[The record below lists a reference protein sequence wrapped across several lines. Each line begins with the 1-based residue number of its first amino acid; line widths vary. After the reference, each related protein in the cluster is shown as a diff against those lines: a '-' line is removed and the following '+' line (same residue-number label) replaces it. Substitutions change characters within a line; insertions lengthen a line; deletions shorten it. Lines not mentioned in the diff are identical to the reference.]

1 MINVKSII
9 ELKDLDSSW
18 ELIELIEAL
27 IYNNDGYPYRYHSS
41 VKIYNEKE
49 ELGNILDNI
58 IKSDGKLYYL
68 RIDDSFFAPS
78 KNEKLEIIYK
88 NNIIHWGK
96 RELVVLDFI
105 KDKKVKHAFK
115 KILMELKLGEE

>member
-1 MINVKSII
+1 LINVKSII

-27 IYNNDGYPYRYHSS
+27 IYNNDGSPYRYHSS

-58 IKSDGKLYYL
+58 IKAMVNY
-68 RIDDSFFAPS
+68 II
-78 KNEKLEIIYK
+78 LE
-88 NNIIHWGK
+88 
-96 RELVVLDFI
+96 
-105 KDKKVKHAFK
+105 
-115 KILMELKLGEE
+115 